1 MKVSADRINYLSRV
15 IVRKLKDNMNLV
27 QRADDDTVRRA
38 VARVLSDSY
47 KELDA
52 IEEKVQASLSKRK
65 QLDPRDVEYQF
76 ARRLEEEL
84 QKHGA

>member
-1 MKVSADRINYLSRV
+1 VKVSADRILYQSRV
-15 IVRKLKDNMNLV
+15 IAKKLKDNMNLV
-27 QRADDDTVRRA
+27 QRADDDTIRRA
-38 VARVLSDSY
+38 IARVLSDSY
-47 KELDA
+47 KELEA

-65 QLDPRDVEYQF
+65 QLDPRDLEYQF

>member
-1 MKVSADRINYLSRV
+1 MKVSADRILYLSRV

-27 QRADDDTVRRA
+27 QRADDDTIRRA

-47 KELDA
+47 KELEA

-65 QLDPRDVEYQF
+65 QLNPRDVEYQF